1 MAATATTG
9 RLASARAQAR
19 YARMSA
25 FKARAVL
32 DLIRGLPIDRAAEVL
47 RFTERGAATDIS
59 KVLASA
65 IANATHNDG
74 LDDSTLYVS
83 VCYADE
89 GPTLK
94 RWRPRARG
102 RATRIR
108 KRTCHITIVVSVMPP
123 EMLAVVEA
131 ERSATEVRGEGGRRR
146 GRAAREAR
154 RARVARSREAQ
165 GQAEDAEDTEGLEA
179 TEAEDETELEATDEV
194 EDTEDLDETED
205 TEVDDTAED
214 DETDEVEDADTAED
228 DETDDGED
236 ADDGEDEEES
246 KP

>member
-165 GQAEDAEDTEGLEA
+165 GQAEDTEDVEDTE
-179 TEAEDETELEATDEV
+179 EAEDLESP
-194 EDTEDLDETED
+194 EDTEDLDETE
-205 TEVDDTAED
+205 VDDDVED
-214 DETDEVEDADTAED
+214 DETDEDADADED
-228 DETDDGED
+228 D
-236 ADDGEDEEES
+236 DEEES

>member
-9 RLASARAQAR
+9 RLASAPLAGARAQAR

-165 GQAEDAEDTEGLEA
+165 GQAEDTEDVEDTE
-179 TEAEDETELEATDEV
+179 EAEDLESP
-194 EDTEDLDETED
+194 EDTEDLDETE
-205 TEVDDTAED
+205 VDDDVED
-214 DETDEVEDADTAED
+214 DETDEDADADED
-228 DETDDGED
+228 D
-236 ADDGEDEEES
+236 DEEES

>member
-165 GQAEDAEDTEGLEA
+165 GQAEDTEDTE
-179 TEAEDETELEATDEV
+179 EAEDETELEATDEV

-214 DETDEVEDADTAED
+214 DTED